1 MATIKHSRTI
11 ALQATSPRIVAVP
24 LPTNITADWT
34 TNVTGTGKPA
44 DSATVNRIQTGTS
57 FSGTP
62 VDGDI
67 WIDTNTSPA
76 IVKTRIAGAWVSSAN
91 YTTTTTQL
99 TDGAGLGTTADWG
112 SVYGTGK
119 PASYADVTTSI
130 LAASGTSI
138 VMTNAQLFKSAAG
151 VAGVFIGSGGIFGKN
166 GAGATTFSIDGA
178 TGAATFAGAL
188 SAATGS
194 FGAVTAGGAITVNTS
209 GNISNGISYGGTGF
223 FLGYSGGAYKFSVG
237 NASSYLRWDGSS
249 LSFTGAL
256 SAATGTFAGTLS
268 AASITSGTLS
278 ANFINGGTLS
288 GADIKIDAGG
298 GLGWVLDVQ
307 DGATTVNYR
316 QLSGNNITATNF
328 AAPGSSAVIGASTTA
343 AAGMYGSS
351 SGAGGHGL
359 RGEAGNG
366 LGFVGYNGGTYD
378 FYAYG
383 SASNYG
389 PFTGAHDALVIKGA
403 SMETGDIVC
412 DVEVAVKKNVSNTI
426 CRVALST
433 EPNQS
438 AAVGVVCTLARNLDL
453 VNALPAAM
461 ADRFWSHPPDA
472 DPFET
477 MIPVVEWYDLRL
489 THDAITINALGEGQI
504 NVCGEGGNLLP
515 GDLITTSSTSGKGM
529 RQADDVVRASS
540 VAKCREAVTFDNPEQ
555 VRMVACIYLCG

>member
-1 MATIKHSRTI
+1 M
-11 ALQATSPRIVAVP
+11 
-24 LPTNITADWT
+24 
-34 TNVTGTGKPA
+34 
-44 DSATVNRIQTGTS
+44 
-57 FSGTP
+57 
-62 VDGDI
+62 
-67 WIDTNTSPA
+67 
-76 IVKTRIAGAWVSSAN
+76 
-91 YTTTTTQL
+91 
-99 TDGAGLGTTADWG
+99 
-112 SVYGTGK
+112 
-119 PASYADVTTSI
+119 
-130 LAASGTSI
+130 
-138 VMTNAQLFKSAAG
+138 
-151 VAGVFIGSGGIFGKN
+151 
-166 GAGATTFSIDGA
+166 
-178 TGAATFAGAL
+178 
-188 SAATGS
+188 
-194 FGAVTAGGAITVNTS
+194 
-209 GNISNGISYGGTGF
+209 
-223 FLGYSGGAYKFSVG
+223 
-237 NASSYLRWDGSS
+237 
-249 LSFTGAL
+249 
-256 SAATGTFAGTLS
+256 
-268 AASITSGTLS
+268 
-278 ANFINGGTLS
+278 S

-453 VNALPAAM
+453 VNSLPAAM

-515 GDLITTSSTSGKGM
+515 GDLITTSSTPGKGM

-540 VAKCREAVTFDNPEQ
+540 VAKCREAVPFDNPDQ